1 LVCRSWEEKKV
12 APGGRAQQID
22 LAAYVSEKGTAQQQK
37 QPSKLMLQNA
47 TDGRLVVTGLEGC
60 FWDKETSERAVSF
73 LEEIACN
80 AKLQIVLC
88 CEVDPRPYL
97 TLIWVDADKDV
108 EAAEAEGKGTKKKR
122 NIETLPYRWNNLLS
136 TFDVVGGHRLM
147 VAPSLGGTETCQRKV
162 KDLIECEYR
171 GPWHDELKQTI
182 DELIPPSGTPVETPT
197 AHEIKEQLASK
208 AWPAYRRVWLA
219 LAREEKLLLVHLS
232 RGRLVNMSN
241 ERVLLSLAMSRL
253 VKMAPYPQI
262 VTPSF
267 ELFIRR
273 AETDKT
279 IAAWE
284 EKAGM
289 GLWSVIRIP
298 FFAVI
303 LLGVMFLA
311 VTTPES
317 FQALLAI
324 VATATAGIPLI
335 LRAFSGVG
343 GSRAG

>member
-1 LVCRSWEEKKV
+1 MGNAPSTSRVVGIILMV
-12 APGGRAQQID
+12 AGIVAIP
-22 LAAYVSEKGTAQQQK
+22 LAAYY
-37 QPSKLMLQNA
+37 LFY
-47 TDGRLVVTGLEGC
+47 VTGQQDFQTRRSL
-60 FWDKETSERAVSF
+60 RAV
-73 LEEIACN
+73 
-80 AKLQIVLC
+80 
-88 CEVDPRPYL
+88 
-97 TLIWVDADKDV
+97 
-108 EAAEAEGKGTKKKR
+108 
-122 NIETLPYRWNNLLS
+122 
-136 TFDVVGGHRLM
+136 
-147 VAPSLGGTETCQRKV
+147 
-162 KDLIECEYR
+162 
-171 GPWHDELKQTI
+171 
-182 DELIPPSGTPVETPT
+182 
-197 AHEIKEQLASK
+197 HEITVQLDD
-208 AWPAYRRVWLA
+208 RI
-219 LAREEKLLLVHLS
+219 S

-241 ERVLLSLAMSRL
+241 ERVLLSLAKSRL